1 MKKIQAK
8 KKRDRAAAEAEASIE
23 YTERAPDDGRP
34 VKSLLD
40 NDDDIPI
47 LFT

>member
-8 KKRDRAAAEAEASIE
+8 KKRDRAATELE
-23 YTERAPDDGRP
+23 YSERAPDDGRP
-34 VKSLLD
+34 AKSLLD
-40 NDDDIPI
+40 NDDDVPI

>member
-8 KKRDRAAAEAEASIE
+8 KKRDRAIAEAEAATKF
-23 YTERAPDDGRP
+23 TERAPDDGRP
-34 VKSLLD
+34 IKSMLD
-40 NDDDIPI
+40 DDDDIPV